1 MPSHQWPAH
10 LLEDIY
16 YFNHGLHQR
25 ADRFLGAKKRQLNG
39 QDGFQFSVWAPH
51 AFQVYLQGDFSS
63 WANLAMDQVPG
74 GVWTLFV
81 SGAELNQCYK
91 YGIDHGD
98 GVIEYK
104 IDPFAQKF
112 EIPPKDASMVWDLQA
127 YDWQDASWLAKRKQQ
142 AKYQI
147 PLQIYEVHLTSW
159 RRHPDGST
167 YSFRELADSLIPY
180 VKEMG
185 YSHIELMPVM
195 DHPLEASWGYQIT
208 GYYAVAGRYGS
219 PEELK
224 AFIDQA
230 HQNGIGVILD
240 WVPGHFNRNAYGLSY
255 YDGSPTYE
263 YADYGRANNQGWGT
277 LNFDLGKHP
286 VQSFLMSNL
295 FYWIEEFHIDGI
307 RVDAVTNMID
317 LDFDQAKDERPSKER
332 REDPQGVA
340 FLQKMNQAIHQS
352 HPDIYMIAEESTD
365 RPGITHPV
373 EAGGLG
379 FDYKW
384 NMGWMN
390 DTLRFFQLDPLYR
403 PSSLRL
409 ITFVFMYQYKERYIL
424 PLSHDEVV
432 HGKRSLLGKL
442 PGNRFDQFANLR
454 LLHAYM
460 LAQPGKTLHFMG
472 HELGQF
478 LEWRYYE
485 ELDWAGLAREYNQ
498 PYQDFIKDLNKIGLT
513 CPEFYQLDHDPSG
526 LEIIDADDL
535 EMGVLSF
542 FRRGQDPDSGC
553 LVILNFTP
561 VDHFAKRIGV
571 PLAGRYQVL
580 LNSQDQVY
588 GGKLQDYSHHYDTE
602 AIAMNGQ
609 SQSILI
615 DVPGLSAVFVRLK
628 KNLRKGEEY
637 LS

>member
-1 MPSHQWPAH
+1 MASHAWPEH
-10 LLEDIY
+10 LLDDIY

-25 ADRFLGAKKRQLNG
+25 ADHFLGAKKRCLNG
-39 QDGFQFSVWAPH
+39 QSGFQFSVWAPH
-51 AFQVYLQGDFSS
+51 AFQVYVQGDFSS
-63 WANLAMDQVPG
+63 WANLPMDQVPG

-81 SGAELNQCYK
+81 SGAKLNQCYK

-112 EIPPKDASMVWDLQA
+112 EIPPKDASIVWESQD
-127 YDWQDASWLAKRKQQ
+127 YHWQDAEWLAKRKDQD
-142 AKYQI
+142 KYQV
-147 PLQIYEVHLTSW
+147 PLQIYEVHPTSW
-159 RRHPDGST
+159 RRHPDSST
-167 YSFRELADSLIPY
+167 YSFKELADSLIPY

-208 GYYAVAGRYGS
+208 GYFAVAGRYGE
-219 PEELK
+219 PEDFK

-240 WVPGHFNRNAYGLSY
+240 WVPGHFNRNAYALSY
-255 YDGSPTYE
+255 YDGTPTFE
-263 YADYGRANNQGWGT
+263 YADYQRANNQGWGT
-277 LNFDLGKHP
+277 LNFDLGKNQ
-286 VQSFLMSNL
+286 VQSFLISNL
-295 FYWIEEFHIDGI
+295 FYWIEEFHVDGI

-317 LDFDQAKDERPSKER
+317 LNFEGQMADHGDSGYQEN
-332 REDPQGVA
+332 PQGVA
-340 FLQKMNQAIHQS
+340 FLQKLNAAIHQV
-352 HPDIYMIAEESTD
+352 HPDINMIAEESTD
-365 RPGITHPV
+365 RPGITHPIA
-373 EAGGLG
+373 EGGLG

-432 HGKRSLLGKL
+432 HGKRSLLGKI

-472 HELGQF
+472 NELGQF
-478 LEWRYYE
+478 LEWRFYE
-485 ELDWAGLAREYNQ
+485 ELDWAGLGRDYNS
-498 PYQDFIKDLNKIGLT
+498 PYHDFIKRVNQIGLHY
-513 CPEFYQLDHDPSG
+513 PEFYQLDHDPGG
-526 LEIIDADDL
+526 LIIIDADDL

-542 FRRGQDPDSGC
+542 FRRGSASQEGS
-553 LVILNFTP
+553 LVVLNFTP
-561 VDHFAKRIGV
+561 VDHLAKRIGV
-571 PLAGRYQVL
+571 PIAGDYQLL

-588 GGKLQDYSHHYDTE
+588 GGKVQAPSTCFTSE
-602 AIAMNGQ
+602 AVAMNGQ
-609 SQSILI
+609 PQSIVL
-615 DVPGLSAVFVRLK
+615 DVPGLSALIIRT
-628 KNLRKGEEY
+628 KNNERRRMLIEE
-637 LS
+637 